1 MKPVGGKRME
11 LPLKCS
17 LFGLVLL
24 LAGAAAPKTALA
36 DAAQDCA
43 NKSGDVAIEAC
54 TEAMRRNPRDAKLY
68 NNRAVEYL
76 HKSDYDRALADYN
89 QSIKLDPKHVF
100 AYNGRGN
107 VYYDKGDMDRA
118 IADYD
123 QSIKLDPKYAE
134 PYNGRGNAYRNKG
147 DLDRAIADYD
157 QSIKFD
163 PKYAYPLNGRGNVYN
178 DKGDFDRAI
187 ADFSASIKLDPKY
200 TRPYNNR
207 GNSLNSKGEYS
218 RAIADF
224 DQAIALNPKYAY
236 GAIWLEIVNKR
247 SNVASR
253 LSQAVAQIDMT
264 KWPAPVIRLFLGQL
278 TQEALLAATDTPNPA
293 TKTGH
298 ICEAN
303 FYGGELALSKGSKDD
318 ASRLFQQAA
327 TGCPKDYVEWASANA
342 ELKALGAGK

>member
-1 MKPVGGKRME
+1 
-11 LPLKCS
+11 
-17 LFGLVLL
+17 
-24 LAGAAAPKTALA
+24 
-36 DAAQDCA
+36 
-43 NKSGDVAIEAC
+43 
-54 TEAMRRNPRDAKLY
+54 
-68 NNRAVEYL
+68 
-76 HKSDYDRALADYN
+76 
-89 QSIKLDPKHVF
+89 
-100 AYNGRGN
+100 
-107 VYYDKGDMDRA
+107 MDRA

-134 PYNGRGNAYRNKG
+134 PYNGRGNAYRSKG
-147 DLDRAIADYD
+147 DIDRAIADYD

-163 PKYAYPLNGRGNVYN
+163 PKYAYPLNGRGSAYN

-187 ADFSASIKLDPKY
+187 ADFSQSIKLDPKY

-224 DQAIALNPKYAY
+224 DQAIALDPRYSSAYFNRGIADLYTGALPKALADLNQATELNPKYAY